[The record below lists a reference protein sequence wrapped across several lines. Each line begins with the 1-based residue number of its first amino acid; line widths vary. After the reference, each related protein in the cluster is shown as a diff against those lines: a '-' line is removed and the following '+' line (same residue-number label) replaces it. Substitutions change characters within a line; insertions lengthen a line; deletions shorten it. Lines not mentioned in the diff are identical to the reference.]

1 MSASLPVVANNHDEP
16 KQQNKVN
23 GQKYESKHQLP
34 YLFEKELINK
44 QNKYIHIHETFIP
57 CVKTNNAIGKFYV
70 NRDQLKPIKYV
81 SYVKLLQRLE
91 YNRFLPSGM
100 PRLESQVY
108 GWMPRDDKK
117 SAILEQLNR
126 IHAPKRRCYL
136 TVHEPSPIFRDMN
149 KCRDYTMN
157 TPQNDLYTAI
167 IKTNRNIDKSD
178 TKQRRT
184 DGDPVLELESYLN

>member
-1 MSASLPVVANNHDEP
+1 MSASLPVVANNHEEQ
-16 KQQNKVN
+16 KKQNKVN
-23 GQKYESKHQLP
+23 GQKYESKRQLP

-57 CVKTNNAIGKFYV
+57 CVKSKKTSFQNCNWYRPQLHFISANNAIGKFYV

-81 SYVKLLQRLE
+81 SYIKLLQRLE

-108 GWMPRDDKK
+108 GWMPCNDKK

-126 IHAPKRRCYL
+126 INAPKRRCYL
-136 TVHEPSPIFRDMN
+136 TIHGEKLHSETITER
-149 KCRDYTMN
+149 
-157 TPQNDLYTAI
+157 TPFNGVRFFLQ
-167 IKTNRNIDKSD
+167 
-178 TKQRRT
+178 
-184 DGDPVLELESYLN
+184 